1 MTCDFPIEI
10 SEKYAV
16 RMFLEEPEAHLLGAG
31 AYGEVFLV
39 RRVGRAEEST
49 LALKRCFDC
58 LVLDDPATLKRTYR
72 EIAVL
77 RQARHT
83 NIVAL
88 KDVVLPKTGCDLYLV
103 FELAS
108 QDLERA
114 IRYNLFDE
122 ISRRRVSYD
131 VASGLNFLHLCGL
144 MHRDVKPS
152 NILLDDS
159 GRAKLCDFGFVRYVS
174 CASSAKAFTEYV
186 GMRWYRAPELL
197 LGSTSYNQNIDV
209 WSFGCVVAEMALGR
223 PLISGMDAEEQLG
236 LIVGLCLGRRPTRSE
251 ADILCIQP
259 DHALCFVRTSPLG
272 PSLEKKLSSV
282 ASSQELELLRSCL
295 KLSPAERSS
304 AAEILQNPLYTDLQ
318 EAETAPAGE
327 PVRLIIDE
335 QDTPPELILK
345 AIEDE
350 VQLLNQG
357 KTCPAQERSGA

>member
-10 SEKYAV
+10 YEKYAV
-16 RMFLEEPEAHLLGAG
+16 WTSLGEPEVHLLGAG

-39 RRVGRAEEST
+39 RRVGAEEST

-58 LVLDDPATLKRTYR
+58 LVLDDPTTLKRTYR

-88 KDVVLPKTGCDLYLV
+88 KDIVLPKTGCDLYLV

-114 IRYNLFDE
+114 IRYNLLDE

-131 VASGLNFLHLCGL
+131 VASALSFLHRCGL

-159 GRAKLCDFGFVRYVS
+159 GRAKLCDFGFVRHVS
-174 CASSAKAFTEYV
+174 CVSSAKTFTEYV

-209 WSFGCVVAEMALGR
+209 TCWAKYAKIAFLQTFQYNMRFMRTFFLIWMPILRKLRANLFLLVLSRWLFDQGLVLRMCSCWDGQKLVLRIFVSTAAQFTFPATLKGLGR
-223 PLISGMDAEEQLG
+223 PLVSGMDAEETSG
-236 LIVGLCLGRRPTRSE
+236 IVEVLQAMCFDSTCNVHFMEFYARERERAAHCL
-251 ADILCIQP
+251 
-259 DHALCFVRTSPLG
+259 
-272 PSLEKKLSSV
+272 
-282 ASSQELELLRSCL
+282 
-295 KLSPAERSS
+295 
-304 AAEILQNPLYTDLQ
+304 
-318 EAETAPAGE
+318 
-327 PVRLIIDE
+327 
-335 QDTPPELILK
+335 
-345 AIEDE
+345 
-350 VQLLNQG
+350 
-357 KTCPAQERSGA
+357 

>member
-16 RMFLEEPEAHLLGAG
+16 RMFLEELEAHLLGAG

-131 VASGLNFLHLCGL
+131 VASGLIFLHLCGL

-209 WSFGCVVAEMALGR
+209 
-223 PLISGMDAEEQLG
+223 
-236 LIVGLCLGRRPTRSE
+236 
-251 ADILCIQP
+251 
-259 DHALCFVRTSPLG
+259 
-272 PSLEKKLSSV
+272 
-282 ASSQELELLRSCL
+282 
-295 KLSPAERSS
+295 
-304 AAEILQNPLYTDLQ
+304 
-318 EAETAPAGE
+318 
-327 PVRLIIDE
+327 
-335 QDTPPELILK
+335 
-345 AIEDE
+345 
-350 VQLLNQG
+350 
-357 KTCPAQERSGA
+357 TC